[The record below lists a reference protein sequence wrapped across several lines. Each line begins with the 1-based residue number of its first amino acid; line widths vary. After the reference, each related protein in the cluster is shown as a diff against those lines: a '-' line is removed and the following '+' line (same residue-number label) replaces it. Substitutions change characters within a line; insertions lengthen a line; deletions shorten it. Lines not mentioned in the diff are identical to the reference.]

1 MGAAEHLRTYSVGEL
16 EKIAAQELQKLREI
30 RHFSIPIDIETIVE
44 KFHEVVIDVHRGLKE
59 NHHLWG
65 IVGRDLDTD
74 KITILIDDQLLDLN
88 YHLKLYRMTIA
99 EEFGH
104 VLLHREAI
112 EKVKSAEDF
121 KALQNHGDWDK
132 HDRNAKRLAA
142 ALLMPAK
149 NILDDSRI
157 LYEQMVSLV
166 GYNNPEAIKKQIAH
180 KLSEKY
186 EVSVASMRFRLNEW
200 PINVIDKIDNAMRD
214 SLDFLD

>member
-1 MGAAEHLRTYSVGEL
+1 
-16 EKIAAQELQKLREI
+16 
-30 RHFSIPIDIETIVE
+30 
-44 KFHEVVIDVHRGLKE
+44 
-59 NHHLWG
+59 
-65 IVGRDLDTD
+65 
-74 KITILIDDQLLDLN
+74 
-88 YHLKLYRMTIA
+88 MTIA

-104 VLLHREAI
+104 VLLHKEAI

-121 KALQNHGDWDK
+121 KTLQNHGDWDK

-149 NILDDSRI
+149 NVLDDSRI

-180 KLSEKY
+180 KLSERY